1 LGINFKYQSKTEKE
15 KIQNATKIFENLLN
29 KELKEIGSKYQ
40 IKFPKEIISNSKT
53 FA

>member
-1 LGINFKYQSKTEKE
+1 MGANFKYQSKNEKE
-15 KIQNATKIFENLLN
+15 KIQKAAKILERLLN

-40 IKFPKEIISNSKT
+40 IQFQEEIIPDSRV